1 MAFWSGEKLEL
12 ELPKLV
18 DDFDKD
24 RIDCATY
31 RLRVGDQAFV
41 TDNFRSASP
50 SAPLIS
56 VLGQPPNHTIRI
68 APGQFAFLLTLEEVT
83 VPSNAIALI
92 SMRAGYK
99 FKGLINV
106 SGFHVDPGW
115 RGKLLFSVFNAGPTE
130 VILARG
136 EPAFLIVYGDLD
148 RPSGKVY
155 RGASLGQNTIKPD
168 LLQNMTSQV
177 FSPQVLQQRLA
188 EVDAKMGRIEVNT
201 SVAAGVAAGLAVVT
215 AIVIAAVALLP
226 SWTGVVIARTLDA
239 ANYELKQKQDKDPA
253 ASAAPT
259 ASTVTAPA
267 PSAPSQ
273 LTPNAKSAPDAR
285 KP

>member
-1 MAFWSGEKLEL
+1 MAFWSGEKLGL
-12 ELPKLV
+12 ELPSLV
-18 DDFDKD
+18 SDFDKN

-31 RLRVGDQAFV
+31 RLRVGEQAFV

-68 APGQFAFLLTLEEVT
+68 APGQFAFLLTLEDVT
-83 VPSNAIALI
+83 VPSTAIALI

-115 RGKLLFSVFNAGPTE
+115 HGKLLFSVFNAGPQE

-136 EPAFLIVYGDLD
+136 EPAFLIVYADLD
-148 RPSGKVY
+148 GPSSMVY
-155 RGASLGQNTIKPD
+155 RGASLGQNSIKPE
-168 LLQNMTSQV
+168 LLQNMTAQV
-177 FSPQVLQQRLA
+177 FSPQILQSKLA
-188 EVDAKMGRIEVNT
+188 EVDAKMGRIELNT
-201 SVAAGVAAGLAVVT
+201 GIAAGIATGLAVIT
-215 AIVIAAVALLP
+215 GIVVAAVALLP

-239 ANYELKQKQDKDPA
+239 ANYEVKQKPDKD
-253 ASAAPT
+253 APT
-259 ASTVTAPA
+259 PPTPVATPPA
-267 PSAPSQ
+267 QLLPSASQ
-273 LTPNAKSAPDAR
+273 GTTPQRPASGAR
-285 KP
+285 TQ